1 MIFTDEQQLFRQSVR
16 EFAEK
21 ELAPLVPQIIETN
34 MLPDGLYE
42 RAAELGILTV
52 NIPEE
57 YGGVG
62 LGQVETCIVFEE
74 LCRVCPGFALS
85 IEQTIDSNNLLLQS
99 EAITKKYLSRLV
111 DGTLRLGSG
120 ATPPEGQANTSEW
133 KVAFKRTVGG
143 YIANATRLYGTNA
156 DADLLNIYG
165 LDEEGNVLVAFIES
179 DWPGVS
185 VLPLDKKLGQAG
197 NHGGTMIIKDVFVP
211 EENVT
216 PSSVGDSLTYYTVYD
231 CCAAEALGCA
241 EGLFDKTV
249 EFCKTR
255 THDYKPL
262 VEMTAVSYKLAEL
275 KSKLYMASSMVY
287 DCAQHQDEYM
297 KTQDE
302 VLKHTWFE
310 LAESTK
316 MRVGELLM
324 DVSYECI
331 KLHGGLSYHDPNLW
345 RYLGDQLNYC
355 IMDQTTEI
363 HLGALSRLMGIVK

>member
-1 MIFTDEQQLFRQSVR
+1 MIFSDEQQLLRQTVR

-21 ELAPLVPQIIETN
+21 ELAPLVPQIHETN
-34 MLPDGLYE
+34 KLPDGLYE
-42 RAAELGILTV
+42 RAAELGILTI

-57 YGGVG
+57 HGGVG

-85 IEQTIDSNNLLLQS
+85 IEQTIDSNNMLLQS
-99 EAITKKYLSRLV
+99 ESLTKKYLPRLV

-133 KVAFKRTVGG
+133 KQALTRVDGG
-143 YIANATRLYGTNA
+143 YLVNGTWLYATNS
-156 DADLLNIYG
+156 DADLVYVFG
-165 LDEEGNVLVAFIES
+165 LDENGEIQVAFIES
-179 DWPGVS
+179 SWPGVS

-197 NHGGTMIIKDVFVP
+197 NHGGTMIMKDVFVP
-211 EENVT
+211 DENMT
-216 PSSVGDSLTYYTVYD
+216 TGSIGDSLTYYTVYD

-241 EGLFDKTV
+241 EGLFEKTV
-249 EFCKTR
+249 DFCMNR
-255 THDYKPL
+255 THDFKPL

-275 KSKLYMASSMVY
+275 QSKIYMAKSMVY
-287 DCAQHQDEYM
+287 DCAQHQDEYA
-297 KTQDE
+297 KTKDE
-302 VLKHTWFE
+302 ALKQIWHE

-316 MRVGELLM
+316 MRVGELLI
-324 DVSYECI
+324 DVSYECA
-331 KLHGGLSYHDPNLW
+331 KLHGGLSYHDPSLW
-345 RYLGDQLNYC
+345 CYLGDQLNYC